1 VLPAGAQWA
10 NGHVAGTFFDG
21 DDMSKKIGFVALAL
35 ALAVPAAWAQDSGNW
50 LVRGRALNLQSA
62 NKDSTGLNLSV
73 NDKTFPEIDFSYFYT
88 PNFAVELVLTYPQKH
103 DIRSG
108 GTNIGTLKHLPPS
121 LLAQYHFAG
130 LGAAR
135 PYVGAGIN
143 VTLFSSVSFNPAVEA
158 ALHPTIKKSS
168 TGLALQVGVDVPV
181 GGGWL
186 VNLDVKKVQI
196 KTDVSSSGTKVGTF
210 KVDPTLVSL
219 GVGKRF

>member
-1 VLPAGAQWA
+1 
-10 NGHVAGTFFDG
+10 
-21 DDMSKKIGFVALAL
+21 MSKTLGLAALAL
-35 ALAVPAAWAQDSGNW
+35 AFAAPAAFAQDTGNW
-50 LVRGRALNLQSA
+50 LIRGRALNLHSA
-62 NKDSTGLNLSV
+62 NKDSTGLDLSI
-73 NDKTFPEIDFSYFYT
+73 NNKTFPEVDFSYFYT

-108 GTNIGTLKHLPPS
+108 SAVIGSLKHLPPTVT
-121 LLAQYHFAG
+121 AQYHFTG

-135 PYVGAGIN
+135 PYVGAGLN
-143 VTLFSSVSFNPAVEA
+143 LTLFSSVSFNPAVEA
-158 ALHPTIKKSS
+158 ALHPSIKKSS
-168 TGLALQVGVDVPV
+168 TGLALQAGVDVPV

-186 VNLDVKKVQI
+186 VNFDVKKVQL

>member
-1 VLPAGAQWA
+1 
-10 NGHVAGTFFDG
+10 
-21 DDMSKKIGFVALAL
+21 MSKTFGLAALAL
-35 ALAVPAAWAQDSGNW
+35 ALAVPAAFAQDTGNW

-62 NKDSTGLNLSV
+62 NKDSTGLDLSI
-73 NDKTFPEIDFSYFYT
+73 NNKTFPEVDFSYFYT

-103 DIRSG
+103 DVRSG
-108 GTNIGTLKHLPPS
+108 STTIGSLKHLPPA
-121 LLAQYHFAG
+121 LLAQYHFTG

-135 PYVGAGIN
+135 PYLGAGLN
-143 VTLFSSVSFNPAVEA
+143 LTLFSSVSFIPAVEA

-168 TGLALQVGVDVPV
+168 TGLALQAGVDVPV

-196 KTDVSSSGTKVGTF
+196 KTDVSSAGTKVGTF